1 MAALQKSIAA
11 LDREKDALQDEVD
24 QKTEKV
30 VALQEENSKKV
41 HMTNGGQLDISVWPE
56 STLILFETCDD
67 PVITS
72 SVIQAMERAAPK
84 EFPMYTV

>member
-1 MAALQKSIAA
+1 MFRVTEELSQQGNGHTEEVAALQRSIAA

-41 HMTNGGQLDISVWPE
+41 RMTNGGQVDIIVWPE
-56 STLILFETCDD
+56 STLILFET
-67 PVITS
+67 
-72 SVIQAMERAAPK
+72 
-84 EFPMYTV
+84 

>member
-1 MAALQKSIAA
+1 MTEELSQQGNGHTEEVAALQRSIAA

-41 HMTNGGQLDISVWPE
+41 RMTNGGQVEIIVRPE
-56 STLILFETCDD
+56 STLILFET
-67 PVITS
+67 
-72 SVIQAMERAAPK
+72 
-84 EFPMYTV
+84 